1 MALSIGSATLT
12 ASWADIGTVAL
23 PGSWAENKSGGRLTL
38 RLKFTKAGSTSG
50 GIPWVRVRYK
60 THNAAVTEVTSFDPL
75 MNSTATISG
84 GVATFEAVIGAIQAF
99 GRALAGTDGT
109 HDERARLVTR
119 DEGATVEIWFIDVPP
134 VGDPS
139 DPFYYTLAEVK
150 ATPGAPSGADF
161 DAVTAKFIAYS
172 DSVSGYA

>member
-84 GVATFEAVIGAIQAF
+84 GVATIEAATGEIKIT
-99 GRALAGTDGT
+99 ALTDSDGT
-109 HDERARLVTR
+109 IEFDLPL
-119 DEGATVEIWFIDVPP
+119 DVPP
-134 VGDPS
+134 FKEKIVVQGKQSGDTTAGH
-139 DPFYYTLAEVK
+139 FGVLVAELD
-150 ATPGAPSGADF
+150 GR
-161 DAVTAKFIAYS
+161 I
-172 DSVSGYA
+172 